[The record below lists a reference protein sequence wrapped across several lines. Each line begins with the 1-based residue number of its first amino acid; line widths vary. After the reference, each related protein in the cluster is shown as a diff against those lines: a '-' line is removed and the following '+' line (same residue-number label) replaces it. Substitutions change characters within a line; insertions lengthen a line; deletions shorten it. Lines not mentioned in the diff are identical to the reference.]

1 MTAGR
6 AVGQREAGRLHR
18 RLRRATGP
26 ERPVN
31 PRDTAAPVAAF
42 KGTQTPLRPD
52 LALLAEMVAPGS
64 RVLDIGCS
72 DGALLEFLAQPRGV
86 TAPGRQ
92 LAQKNA
98 NACVAP
104 GLSALP
110 GAAAPEHT
118 AHPSAAFNCASP
130 HPTTPAPR
138 T

>member
-18 RLRRATGP
+18 RLRRASGP

-72 DGALLEFLAQPRGV
+72 DGALLEFMAQQRGV
-86 TAPGRQ
+86 PARG
-92 LAQKNA
+92 LKMAQQTR
-98 NACVAP
+98 NACVAA
-104 GLSALP
+104 G
-110 GAAAPEHT
+110 
-118 AHPSAAFNCASP
+118 
-130 HPTTPAPR
+130 PAGSHGDPDKH
-138 T
+138 